1 MSHIK
6 VNVTYCKGFFF
17 FFNWQCLKWVGEIYF
32 FLGYQKGAEN
42 TELIECHA
50 ALTAEVPCH

>member
-1 MSHIK
+1 MLEMGR
-6 VNVTYCKGFFF
+6 TD
-17 FFNWQCLKWVGEIYF
+17 

-50 ALTAEVPCH
+50 ALTAAVLCHKTFIEALENVQKVLL